1 MKTKISFKQKLTA
14 IAIGSLFSLSA
25 IAQTVTFNVTTVS
38 PSGSSSTPNVFAC
51 WITDANGTFVKTINR
66 QAATRIS
73 YLSKWITSTP
83 TKNVTDATTGATMSI
98 HNALYTNGTNTT
110 STGAV
115 VRKPFVWNCKNVSG
129 TVVADGT
136 YYVNVEFA
144 EEASG
149 EKYAQYVFTKGT
161 TSQNLTYTNVSSY
174 FTNATLQ
181 YAPLSSG
188 VELVQNDLNL
198 QVSYLKSSQQIQ
210 VKLDNTNNDNL
221 YVSLY
226 NSRGAL
232 IFKKAITN
240 VNSTFSAAGF
250 PNGVYFVKVSDATG
264 TSATNKILVY

>member
-73 YLSKWITSTP
+73 YLTKWITSTP

-98 HNALYTNGTNTT
+98 HNALYTTGTNTGT
-110 STGAV
+110 V
-115 VRKPFVWNCKNVSG
+115 LRKPFVWNCKNVSG
-129 TVVADGT
+129 TVVSDGT
-136 YYVNVEFA
+136 YYFNVEFA
-144 EEASG
+144 EQDKG
-149 EKYAQYVFTKGT
+149 ERYAQYAFTKGA
-161 TSQNLTYTNVSSY
+161 SAQNITYTNVSSD
-174 FTNATLQ
+174 FINATLQ

-198 QVSYLKSSQQIQ
+198 QVSYLKSSQQFQ

-226 NSRGAL
+226 NSRGGL
-232 IFKKAITN
+232 ILKKAITN

-250 PNGVYFVKVSDATG
+250 PNGVYFVKVTDATG